1 MTISLYAAL
10 LTLFYIKL
18 SFEIIAIRKK
28 QKVGLGDGGNRSLTN
43 AIRAHANFSEY
54 TPLTLILLFIL
65 EFQGISSW
73 VVHTAGV
80 GFLAARVIHWQAI
93 KRENLKLRVVG
104 MALTFLVLSGLSATS
119 LIVYIV

>member
-10 LTLFYIKL
+10 LILFYIKL

-80 GFLAARVIHWQAI
+80 VFLVARVIHWQAI